1 MKKRL
6 KKLILIVAIIVS
18 TAAYVTQIGATEATY
33 FSISQIKDLPE
44 DERLYGS
51 GQEVPI
57 AAINEIEAE
66 VEITAETNKS
76 YPAKYDPREEG
87 KVTGIKDQGNTGLCW
102 DYATIGTAESCLIQ
116 QGYATNAIDLSELHL
131 AYFSYKD
138 SKSTQSF
145 AGYCNAGLGEAS
157 IYFQRNVGPVPE
169 SVVPMTTITNDL
181 VIDESLHYR
190 HLDQAFVQ
198 RVKGSFS
205 DTDTIKEMILTYGGV
220 YASFYWYQNGQ
231 YFKETGNDTSYHFP
245 YNIKSANHAVE
256 IVGWDDNFSGKDF
269 TNETENGAWLVKNS
283 WGAHGYHGSGSG
295 FYWVPYSEY
304 SLSIG
309 SGFSYRFGK
318 AEEAVS
324 KVELSEHQ
332 LTMYVGQSKTIST
345 KVLPETAIDKSITYL
360 AVNDNKSGAIEV
372 SQDGNIK
379 AVRAGQCSLKV
390 RSNNF
395 TDIVDICQITV
406 LEDEIT
412 IEAPQQIYGIGK
424 EGKIQARSHASST
437 FTFQSSNESILK
449 VDAEGKI
456 VTCGYGD
463 CDITVSSKSAPSKN
477 VRIRVL
483 PGSFCVS
490 ETKITGKEGEKKDIS
505 LFLDGQRL
513 GSQNLQLCQNL
524 ADISYVGISGD
535 EIAEG
540 YFNPAED
547 EAYITLK
554 KAGNTTL
561 HITYDGYGAGLSADI
576 AISVEAGKPAKEEI
590 EPPEAEQPVVEN
602 LQESEQKPV
611 IIEDT
616 YHESQEEEEYTWDEP
631 AIILYQKLCYEKL
644 SDTTVCFIGPN
655 KEQAKVVIPPS
666 IHYNGRE
673 YKVVKIADRAFYKHT
688 KLRQVTIPESCTTIG
703 VKAFYGCKKLKSITI
718 KSKKLKTVGR
728 QAFTKIDKKAV
739 INVPKGKSKKYKKL
753 IGNKQIKIR

>member
-33 FSISQIKDLPE
+33 FSVSQIKDLPG
-44 DERLYGS
+44 DERLYGT
-51 GQEVPI
+51 GQEVPVSFI
-57 AAINEIEAE
+57 GEAE
-66 VEITAETNKS
+66 AELTAETNKS
-76 YPAKYDPREEG
+76 HPAKYDPREAG
-87 KVTGIKDQGNTGLCW
+87 KVTSIKDQGNTGLCW
-102 DYATIGTAESCLIQ
+102 DYATIATAESCLIQ
-116 QGYATNAIDLSELHL
+116 QGYATNDIDLSELHL

-145 AGYCNAGLGEAS
+145 TGYCNAGLGEAS
-157 IYFQRNVGPVPE
+157 IHFQRNVGPVQE
-169 SVVPMTTITNDL
+169 SVVPMTIITNDL

-205 DTDTIKEMILTYGGV
+205 DPDTIKEMILTYGGV
-220 YASFYWYQNGQ
+220 YASFYWYQNSQ
-231 YFKETGNDTSYHFP
+231 YFKEVGNDTSYHFP
-245 YNIKSANHAVE
+245 YNIRSANHAVE

-304 SLSIG
+304 SLSIS
-309 SGFSYRFGK
+309 SGYSYRFGK

-332 LTMYVGQSKTIST
+332 LTMYVGQSKTVST

-372 SQDGNIK
+372 SQDGNIM
-379 AVRAGQCSLKV
+379 AVRAGQCSLMV

-406 LEDEIT
+406 LEDEIA
-412 IEAPQQIYGIGK
+412 IEAPRQLSGIGT
-424 EGKIQARSHASST
+424 EGKILARSHASST
-437 FTFQSSNESILK
+437 FTFQSSNENILK

-463 CDITVSSKSAPSKN
+463 CDITVSCKSAPSKN

-483 PGSFCVS
+483 PESFRVS

-505 LFLDGQRL
+505 LYLDGQRL
-513 GSQNLQLCQNL
+513 GSENLKLCQNL
-524 ADISYVGISGD
+524 AAISYVGISSD

-540 YFNPAED
+540 YFNPTGD

-561 HITYDGYGAGLSADI
+561 HITYDGYGVGLSADI
-576 AISVEAGKPAKEEI
+576 AISIEAKEPAKEEI
-590 EPPEAEQPVVEN
+590 EPPETEPPVAEN
-602 LQESEQKPV
+602 LQENEQKPDV
-611 IIEDT
+611 IEDT
-616 YHESQEEEEYTWDEP
+616 CHESQEEYTWDEP
-631 AIILYQKLCYEKL
+631 AVILYRKLCYEKL

-655 KEQAKVVIPPS
+655 KEQAKVVIPQS

-753 IGNKQIKIR
+753 IGNKRIKVR